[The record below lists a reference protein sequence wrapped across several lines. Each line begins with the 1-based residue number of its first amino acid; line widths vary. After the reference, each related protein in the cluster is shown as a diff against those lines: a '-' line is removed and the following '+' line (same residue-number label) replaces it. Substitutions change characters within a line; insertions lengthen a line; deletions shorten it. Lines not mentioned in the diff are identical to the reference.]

1 MNLIG
6 ASLIKL
12 VWRPAAVRALLLLAG
27 LVVII
32 YVLICAMMLQESD
45 PAARALLEQPLVFPG
60 ALVSLS
66 GLVVVFAGI
75 CGAAFG
81 GIVAGSEWSWNTY
94 RTALTRGES
103 RVRYVIGL
111 FVALALLALAAWLL
125 LYAFAILVVIVA
137 ALLTGVSSGN
147 PFDPSILGQHLAVI
161 GAGWWGIFM
170 QTALAFAVSFITRST
185 VAGVATVMAV
195 IMAELIGVAFIPLNV
210 LQWAPFTAS
219 SALVKAAGQSGFD
232 PALVLPLVA
241 TTAYVL
247 LALVA
252 AGLVARRSE
261 VA

>member
-1 MNLIG
+1 MSLIR
-6 ASLIKL
+6 ASLVKL
-12 VWRPAAVRALLLLAG
+12 AFRPAAVRTLLLLAG
-27 LVVII
+27 LVLVI
-32 YVLICAMMLQESD
+32 YVLICAMMFQASD
-45 PAARALLEQPLVFPG
+45 PVARAQLEQPLVFPG
-60 ALVSLS
+60 ALTSLS
-66 GLVVVFAGI
+66 GLLVVFAGI

-111 FVALALLALAAWLL
+111 FVALAVLALAAWLA
-125 LYAFAILVVIVA
+125 LYVFAIVVVIVA
-137 ALLTGVSSGN
+137 ALLTGVSSGS
-147 PFDPSILGQHLAVI
+147 PLDTSLIGQHLAVI

-185 VAGVATVMAV
+185 VAGVATVMGV
-195 IMAELIGVAFIPLNV
+195 IMAELIAIAFIPLDL

-232 PALVLPLVA
+232 AAMVLPLVA

-247 LALVA
+247 LAIVA
-252 AGLVARRSE
+252 AGFVARRSE

>member
-1 MNLIG
+1 VNLVG

-12 VWRPAAVRALLLLAG
+12 VWRPAAVRSLLLLAG
-27 LVVII
+27 LVLFI
-32 YVLICAMMLQESD
+32 YVVICALMLQASN
-45 PAARALLEQPLVFPG
+45 PAERVQLEQPLVFPG
-60 ALVSLS
+60 ALESLS

-81 GIVAGSEWSWNTY
+81 GIVAGSEWNWNTY

-103 RVRYVIGL
+103 RLRYVIGL
-111 FVALALLALAAWLL
+111 FVALALVALVAWLV
-125 LYAFAILVVIVA
+125 LYAFGILVVIAA

-147 PFDPSILGQHLAVI
+147 PFDPSILDQHLAVI

-195 IMAELIGVAFIPLNV
+195 IMGELIGIAFIPMNV
-210 LQWAPFTAS
+210 LQWGPFTAS

-232 PALVLPLVA
+232 AALVLPLVA

-247 LALVA
+247 LAILA
-252 AGLVARRSE
+252 AGVVARRAE